1 MDLAVDSILM
11 LKKHGK
17 LNVNEKDIYFC
28 NRELLYVC
36 LHNFLLH
43 FLQGIIKKSE
53 SRRGKAFRKNNSRNR
68 LFPAPPSIPDTNFDC
83 ANFEFPGLYA
93 DTEANCEVSKL
104 YWVRNGKT

>member
-1 MDLAVDSILM
+1 MDLAVDAIFT

-17 LNVNEKDIYFC
+17 LNVDEKDIYF
-28 NRELLYVC
+28 LQLKVIIF

-43 FLQGIIKKSE
+43 FFQGIIKKSE

-104 YWVRNGKT
+104 